1 MIGIFYTYPP
11 CDLNGI
17 LQVTNKWKPTSSA
30 LGGNTQNLDAVVD
43 RKFPDDLY
51 STSIFSSPD
60 LSRSGEKDSQNVTA
74 YTFSHTSNTQRDDSN
89 VILTSKKLDKSDELA
104 DAVKDLTINDAKYYE
119 SNTAAASD
127 AQGELTY
134 NL

>member
-1 MIGIFYTYPP
+1 M
-11 CDLNGI
+11 
-17 LQVTNKWKPTSSA
+17 
-30 LGGNTQNLDAVVD
+30 DANNFTAD
-43 RKFPDDLY
+43 KF
-51 STSIFSSPD
+51 I
-60 LSRSGEKDSQNVTA
+60 
-74 YTFSHTSNTQRDDSN
+74 HTSNTQREN
-89 VILTSKKLDKSDELA
+89 ANTILTSKKLDKSDELA